1 MLVGAAGTYDPERHP
16 VGSAVVAGRIRCDGI
31 GAGPAPATARPPSSG
46 SPTPTRS
53 TLGDGAELLSVAAA
67 AGSPAEAADRRARHP
82 GAAGEEMEGYAV
94 AVAARL
100 CGVGLTIVRGFSNV
114 AGERDRARLADA
126 RGARRAAGARAGGG
140 RMKLRLGLST
150 CPNDTF
156 AFHAILERRIDL
168 RGLEFD
174 AELLDVQ
181 QLNDGLFA
189 GRYDVSKASFYAAL
203 LLAGDY
209 GVVRAGSALGFGVG
223 PLIVAA
229 RPDVAPETA
238 ARVLCPGETT
248 TATLL
253 YRCLHP
259 GQGEI
264 HHAVFSDI
272 GAALRRGDADL
283 GVLIHEGRLTYER
296 DGLVAGRGPGRSRS
310 SGWRTRRCR
319 SAGSSP
325 G

>member
-1 MLVGAAGTYDPERHP
+1 MR
-16 VGSAVVAGRIRCDGI
+16 
-31 GAGPAPATARPPSSG
+31 
-46 SPTPTRS
+46 
-53 TLGDGAELLSVAAA
+53 
-67 AGSPAEAADRRARHP
+67 
-82 GAAGEEMEGYAV
+82 
-94 AVAARL
+94 
-100 CGVGLTIVRGFSNV
+100 
-114 AGERDRARLADA
+114 
-126 RGARRAAGARAGGG
+126 
-140 RMKLRLGLST
+140 LRLGLST

-229 RPDVAPETA
+229 RPGVVPAPTT
-238 ARVLCPGETT
+238 RVLCPGETT

-253 YRCLHP
+253 YRSLHP
-259 GQGEI
+259 GMGTIQ
-264 HHAVFSDI
+264 HAVFSGI
-272 GAALRRGDADL
+272 GAALRDGEADL

-296 DGLVAGRGPGRSRS
+296 DGLTLVEDLGQSFERTAQAPVPLGGILARLALPDDVVDRFTAVLRDSIAYAWANPDDVLPTIRRHAQELGEEVIWPYVRLYVTDHTVDLGDDGERALRTLDRTAAAAGAVP
-310 SGWRTRRCR
+310 
-319 SAGSSP
+319 AGTPPLRVLGEPISLP
-325 G
+325 QT